1 MEDESE
7 QRIAANEA
15 RFREVNEAIAR
26 GQWPGD
32 ADAVGFR
39 CECALLGCNRLVEL
53 TADEYEQ
60 VRARARYFVL
70 APGHQRDEIE
80 KVVETQPGYVVVEK
94 TDAAG
99 DVAEATDPR
108 D

>member
-7 QRIAANEA
+7 RRIAANEA
-15 RFREVNEAIAR
+15 RFREVNEAISR

-70 APGHQRDEIE
+70 APGAPARRDRE
-80 KVVETQPGYVVVEK
+80 GR
-94 TDAAG
+94 G
-99 DVAEATDPR
+99 DPAWLRCGREDR
-108 D
+108 RCR